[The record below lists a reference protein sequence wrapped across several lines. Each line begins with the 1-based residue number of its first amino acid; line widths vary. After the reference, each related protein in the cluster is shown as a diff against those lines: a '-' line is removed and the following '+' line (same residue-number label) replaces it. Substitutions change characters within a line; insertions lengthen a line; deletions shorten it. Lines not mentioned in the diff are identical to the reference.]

1 MSKKSLENDWEA
13 DEDVRTLQRAREITK
28 DTKRFDKAKKKAKEM
43 LKASQEAVNL
53 INNIDK
59 KG

>member
-13 DEDVRTLQRAREITK
+13 EEDVRTLQRAREITK
-28 DTKRFDKAKKKAKEM
+28 DTKRFDKAKKRAKEM
-43 LKASQEAVNL
+43 LEASQEAVNL